1 MKKNENVKRFSRRDF
16 LKTSATTA
24 AATGGLSVAS
34 GLIFT
39 DAIAATGNHYDK
51 TLFRIARDIYPHEML
66 EDKFYAQPLVA
77 IKETDADLLKQGVND
92 LDAIAIERIG
102 KKFVDIPEEPDR
114 VRLLR
119 SIEETPFF
127 SKMKLTMM
135 MGIYNNP
142 EVWPFFGYEGSS
154 WEKGGYL
161 NRGFNDL
168 KWL

>member
-1 MKKNENVKRFSRRDF
+1 MNNKADNKVSRRDF
-16 LKTSATTA
+16 LKTSAKTTA
-24 AATGGLSVAS
+24 ATGSMAVVP
-34 GLIFT
+34 GLIFS
-39 DAIAATGNHYDK
+39 DAMAATDSHYDK
-51 TLFRIARDIYPHEML
+51 TLFRIARDIYPHEIL

-77 IKETDADLLKQGVND
+77 IKESDGELLKQGVKD
-92 LDAIAIERIG
+92 LDELAMTRIG
-102 KKFVDIPEEPDR
+102 KKFIDIPEESER
-114 VRLLR
+114 ARLFR

-135 MGIYNNP
+135 LGIYNNP